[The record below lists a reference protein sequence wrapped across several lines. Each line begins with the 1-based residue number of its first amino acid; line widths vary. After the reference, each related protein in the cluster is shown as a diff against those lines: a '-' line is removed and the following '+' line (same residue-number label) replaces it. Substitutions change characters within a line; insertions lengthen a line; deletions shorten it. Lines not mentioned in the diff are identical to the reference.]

1 MRLLALSGRSIIGT
15 EMTDSL
21 PFHILQIM
29 KSIYSWGLWKVP
41 PGAPPSPRCSAQRNN
56 LVQQE
61 TRERMVDILLSFI
74 LQKQKCKIYV
84 NYIPYF
90 LKKNSRPSINR
101 LTSPAPLVISLPFMP
116 SLSSVTGIWSSTE
129 TDQWRFKPWKL
140 IKELNLKHL
149 KNPCSVYLIWLFF
162 DLMA

>member
-1 MRLLALSGRSIIGT
+1 MHCLLHLNESLNLEGFLSLSHLENASLGPLWSFNYQDRNDRFPTLSYSSNNEIHIFLRPLKGT
-15 EMTDSL
+15 PRCSPL
-21 PFHILQIM
+21 P
-29 KSIYSWGLWKVP
+29 KVP

-101 LTSPAPLVISLPFMP
+101 LTAPAPLVISLPFMP
-116 SLSSVTGIWSSTE
+116 SLSSVTGI
-129 TDQWRFKPWKL
+129 
-140 IKELNLKHL
+140 
-149 KNPCSVYLIWLFF
+149 
-162 DLMA
+162 

>member
-1 MRLLALSGRSIIGT
+1 MRLLALSGRSIIRT

-101 LTSPAPLVISLPFMP
+101 LTAPAPLVISLPFMP

-129 TDQWRFKPWKL
+129 TDQWRFKPWKS

-149 KNPCSVYLIWLFF
+149 KTHVQFTWYDYFLI
-162 DLMA
+162 

>member
-1 MRLLALSGRSIIGT
+1 MHCLLHLNESLNLEGFLSLSHLENASLGPLWSFNYQDRNDRFPTLSYSSNNEIHIFLRPLKGT
-15 EMTDSL
+15 
-21 PFHILQIM
+21 
-29 KSIYSWGLWKVP
+29 

-101 LTSPAPLVISLPFMP
+101 LTAPAPLVISLPFMP
-116 SLSSVTGIWSSTE
+116 SLSSVTGI
-129 TDQWRFKPWKL
+129 
-140 IKELNLKHL
+140 
-149 KNPCSVYLIWLFF
+149 
-162 DLMA
+162 

>member
-1 MRLLALSGRSIIGT
+1 MRLLALSGRSIIRT

-29 KSIYSWGLWKVP
+29 KSTYSWGLWKVP

-74 LQKQKCKIYV
+74 LQKKKCKIYV

-101 LTSPAPLVISLPFMP
+101 LTAPAPLVISLPFMP

-129 TDQWRFKPWKL
+129 TDQWRFKPWKS

-149 KNPCSVYLIWLFF
+149 KTHVQFTWYDYFLI
-162 DLMA
+162 